1 MGTLDG
7 TDNDP
12 AIAAAVHN
20 AAKNVVFS
28 ITRTNAMNM
37 GNATV
42 VSVTPLWRIAL
53 YAATGV
59 CALLAVGSAFIVVRT
74 KKKQKQEK

>member
-1 MGTLDG
+1 
-7 TDNDP
+7 
-12 AIAAAVHN
+12 
-20 AAKNVVFS
+20 
-28 ITRTNAMNM
+28 MNM